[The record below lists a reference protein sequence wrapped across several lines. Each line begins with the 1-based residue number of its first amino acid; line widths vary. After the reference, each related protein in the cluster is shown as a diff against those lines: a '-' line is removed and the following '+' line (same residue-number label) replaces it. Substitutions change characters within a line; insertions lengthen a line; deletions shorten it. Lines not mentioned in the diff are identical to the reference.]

1 MWPASTQHA
10 SFFVRAGVV
19 GTQRLRQRTCSSGC
33 VTLALV
39 KRRPV
44 GRINRSYLGAL
55 RVKDG
60 PTKVTFVT
68 IRFHS
73 FSAQLAAEGVSAS
86 CARFHPATQQRAGP
100 GRTFP
105 LPGLDDL
112 EHLVLRDRGNLWQRH
127 APLASFLLP
136 LLLDGVAQHLQPS
149 ALSGPAVAL
158 GARSRGSGIAPLLD

>member
-1 MWPASTQHA
+1 M
-10 SFFVRAGVV
+10 
-19 GTQRLRQRTCSSGC
+19 
-33 VTLALV
+33 TLALV

-86 CARFHPATQQRAGP
+86 CARSHPG
-100 GRTFP
+100 
-105 LPGLDDL
+105 
-112 EHLVLRDRGNLWQRH
+112 
-127 APLASFLLP
+127 
-136 LLLDGVAQHLQPS
+136 
-149 ALSGPAVAL
+149 
-158 GARSRGSGIAPLLD
+158 RGSGRGGTQTHFSASRS

>member
-73 FSAQLAAEGVSAS
+73 FSAQLAAEGGECKLCALPPGDAAEGRARTHFSAS
-86 CARFHPATQQRAGP
+86 
-100 GRTFP
+100 
-105 LPGLDDL
+105 
-112 EHLVLRDRGNLWQRH
+112 
-127 APLASFLLP
+127 
-136 LLLDGVAQHLQPS
+136 
-149 ALSGPAVAL
+149 
-158 GARSRGSGIAPLLD
+158 RS